1 MTQRGID
8 PSTLSEA
15 IRPNDDFF
23 RYVNGP
29 WLETHKIPDD
39 RAADGAFYA
48 LHDEA
53 EKQVRAIIE
62 ESPRDE
68 LTGALYASFMD
79 TDKADALGA
88 QPIEPDLATA
98 TSCICSSPVSGFPT
112 RRSTARRGTP
122 LCARS
127 IFCTSRACR
136 N

>member
-88 QPIEPDLATA
+88 QPIEPDLAAVDAVNSHEELAA
-98 TSCICSSPVSGFPT
+98 TIGDLQLAGVG
-112 RRSTARRGTP
+112 G
-122 LCARS
+122 
-127 IFCTSRACR
+127 IVGY
-136 N
+136 